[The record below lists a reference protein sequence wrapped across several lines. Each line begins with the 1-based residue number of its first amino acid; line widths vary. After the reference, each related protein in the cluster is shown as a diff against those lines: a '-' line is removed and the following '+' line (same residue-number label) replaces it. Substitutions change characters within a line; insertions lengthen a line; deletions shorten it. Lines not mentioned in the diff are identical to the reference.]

1 MDVVRVLATSRDS
14 GKNAEITYSIIGGN
28 EHRRF
33 TIHPRTGLV
42 AVLDGLD
49 FERKQNYLLTVQ
61 ATDGGVPPLTNAT
74 VNVTLTDVND
84 NAPVFLQNSYSAV
97 VSEASPKG
105 EKVIQVSDATDNQ
118 VFASRVIGKLI
129 KSQMIVR
136 NKAL

>member
-1 MDVVRVLATSRDS
+1 MVRVLATSRDS
-14 GKNAEITYSIIGGN
+14 GKSAEITYSIIGGN

-49 FERKQNYLLTVQ
+49 FERAQNYLLTVQ
-61 ATDGGVPPLTNAT
+61 ATDGGVPPLTNHAT

-105 EKVIQVSDATDNQ
+105 EKVIQVSDAKDNQ
-118 VFASRVIGKLI
+118 VFDSRVIEKLI
-129 KSQMIVR
+129 KSRMIVR

>member
-1 MDVVRVLATSRDS
+1 MVRVLATSRDS

-33 TIHPRTGLV
+33 TIHPRTGV
-42 AVLDGLD
+42 VSVLDGLD
-49 FERKQNYLLTVQ
+49 FERAQNYLLTVQ
-61 ATDGGVPPLTNAT
+61 ATDGGVPPLTNHAT

-118 VFASRVIGKLI
+118 VFASRVIEKLI
-129 KSQMIVR
+129 KSQMTLR